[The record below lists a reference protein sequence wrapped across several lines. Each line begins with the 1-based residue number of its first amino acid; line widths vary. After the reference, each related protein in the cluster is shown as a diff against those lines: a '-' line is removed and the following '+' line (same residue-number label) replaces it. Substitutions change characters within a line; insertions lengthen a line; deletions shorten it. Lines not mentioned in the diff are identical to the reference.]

1 LDYWQKPLGK
11 KKGVFMSTV
20 KQLLDEKGRRIYSV
34 HPDATV
40 FEALQMMA
48 EKNVGGLLVVEGE
61 KLLGIFSERDYARK
75 VALKDRSSKEM
86 RVSELMTKEIVCVN
100 SDTTIEECMALMNER
115 YIRHLPVVDDGKL
128 VGIVTIRDIVHK
140 IITTQKFTIRE
151 LEKYIYGTM

>member
-1 LDYWQKPLGK
+1 
-11 KKGVFMSTV
+11 MSTV
-20 KQLLDEKGRRIYSV
+20 KQLLDEKGRHIYSV
-34 HPDATV
+34 SPDATV
-40 FEALQMMA
+40 FEALQIMA
-48 EKNVGGLLVVEGE
+48 NKNIGGLLVVEGE
-61 KLLGIFSERDYARK
+61 KLSGIFSERDYARK

-100 SDTTIEECMALMNER
+100 SDTTIEECMALMTER
-115 YIRHLPVVDDGKL
+115 YIRHLPVVDQDKL